1 MTQPMKKLTRHLQ
14 QGFSLITAIFL
25 LVVLGTLGTM
35 MVTFFVAQQ
44 QSSTIDVLGSRA
56 YQAARAGVEWA
67 SYNVGITPQGTA
79 WAGCTG
85 AASTTFAANA
95 LTGNLSPFTVTVDCA
110 TAAAVEGAVIIN
122 WYVVT
127 STAHNGL
134 AAASKDRIE
143 RQITA
148 TMGR

>member
-1 MTQPMKKLTRHLQ
+1 MKKFTRQLQ

-79 WAGCTG
+79 WAGCAG
-85 AASTTFAANA
+85 AASAPFAANTLA
-95 LTGNLSPFTVTVDCA
+95 GNLSPFTVTVDCT
-110 TAAAVEGAVIIN
+110 TAAAVEGTATIN

-134 AAASKDRIE
+134 AASSKDRIE